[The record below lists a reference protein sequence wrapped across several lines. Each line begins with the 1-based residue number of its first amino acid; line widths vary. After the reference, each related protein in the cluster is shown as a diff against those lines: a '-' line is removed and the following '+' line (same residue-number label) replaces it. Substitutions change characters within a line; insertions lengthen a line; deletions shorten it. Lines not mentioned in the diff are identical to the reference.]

1 MAMFRRA
8 CCLLLAA
15 IMSGA
20 ASQAPLTKEQLR
32 DRIAQAVELLRQ
44 NANAQA
50 LSALEPLVAEPL
62 ATDPTLAGDLR
73 YYVGQACYKL
83 AKYPEA
89 IEHWQ
94 RALESERAT
103 HDRSGEART
112 LRALAQLDKNQG
124 RYAEGIALGEQ
135 AAAIYAELGDT
146 RNAGLAWIVLGAI
159 HDSVGDYQL
168 ALQSYEH
175 ATAAFGTERS
185 ANRANALYQ
194 IGITYKNLGQY
205 SEALRHYSEALDI
218 YRQLNDLGNQAVVLG
233 NTGVLYGT
241 MGDDER
247 GIEYNQAALTLARK
261 VKDRRGETIGLLNL
275 ADSYWRLGNRERAV
289 QALEEDLALA
299 RSIGARTETAL
310 ALKNLGDIHSV
321 AGDFDRARE
330 YYDEALRIQRD
341 MGERRT
347 EESTLIALSD
357 LALREHHV
365 DEAMN
370 LARDAL
376 TIAHDSGRAEYE
388 WNARRSL
395 AAAIAAG
402 GHAEDAISELKAS
415 ARIINDLRANVE
427 ADTSKIAFVDQR
439 REVFEDL
446 ASLLVAAGRSD
457 EALETAEAG
466 RARAL
471 ADLLTQ
477 RQVVGKPRDR
487 EPLRAVRVAAA
498 ELRNAA
504 AAPATTEAAA
514 SDAANRRALSGAVRK
529 WDSSLAALGNES
541 QELTS
546 LLTAETP
553 RAAAIASTTA
563 RLHAALVEY
572 VVTGSRLLIL
582 VVEPD
587 GAIHSTSV
595 DVSRSHVEEL
605 TRTVRESLEPR
616 DGAAPAAMASIRA
629 PLRELDRLLIAPVAQ
644 WLPVSW
650 KTTVIIVPHGPLA
663 LLPFAAIE
671 DAAGRTLIERHVLA
685 FAPAASVYAFTQ
697 QKRRS
702 AATKTRGALIIAD
715 PTPPSDSGIARLPGA
730 REEGRRIAG
739 RLTGGPV
746 RLLMGNQATE
756 AAVKREAG
764 GYAVLHFAT
773 HGLVAPERPLAS
785 SIVLSADDKE
795 DGYLRVDEI
804 FGLDLSANLVVL
816 SGCSSGLGRLTGD
829 GIVGLTRAFLYAGT
843 PTVVVSQ
850 WNVSDRTTAVL
861 MDRFYAELARGRSK
875 AEALRAAAL
884 ATRRLFPHPSLWA
897 AFELVGEPQ

>member
-1 MAMFRRA
+1 MRATCATTWDRR
-8 CCLLLAA
+8 
-15 IMSGA
+15 
-20 ASQAPLTKEQLR
+20 
-32 DRIAQAVELLRQ
+32 DH
-44 NANAQA
+44 
-50 LSALEPLVAEPL
+50 
-62 ATDPTLAGDLR
+62 
-73 YYVGQACYKL
+73 KL

-89 IEHWQ
+89 IEQWQ
-94 RALESERAT
+94 RALESERAA
-103 HDRSGEART
+103 HDRTGEART

-135 AAAIYAELGDT
+135 AAAIYTELGDT

-168 ALQSYEH
+168 ALRSYEH
-175 ATAAFGTERS
+175 ATAAFGAERS
-185 ANRANALYQ
+185 ANRANALYE

-205 SEALRHYSEALDI
+205 LEALRHYSEALDI

-310 ALKNLGDIHSV
+310 ALKNLGDIHAV
-321 AGDFDRARE
+321 AGETVRARE

-357 LALREHHV
+357 LAVHEHHP
-365 DEAMN
+365 DEAMK
-370 LARDAL
+370 LAREAL
-376 TIAHDSGRAEYE
+376 AIARDSGRVEYE

-395 AAAIAAG
+395 ATASAAAG
-402 GHAEDAISELKAS
+402 DPEDAISELKAS

-427 ADTSKIAFVDQR
+427 ADTAKIAFVDQR

-446 ASLLVAAGRSD
+446 ASLLVKAGRSD

-471 ADLLTQ
+471 ADLLAQ

-487 EPLRAVRVAAA
+487 EPLRAVRAAGA

-504 AAPATTEAAA
+504 AAPAVADPATRA
-514 SDAANRRALSGAVRK
+514 SLSGAARK
-529 WDSSLAALGNES
+529 WDSSLAVLGTES

-553 RAAAIASTTA
+553 RAAAIAATAA
-563 RLHAALVEY
+563 RLHASLIEYLVTE
-572 VVTGSRLLIL
+572 SQLLIF
-582 VVEPD
+582 VVGPD
-587 GAIHSTSV
+587 GTIRSRSV
-595 DVSRSHVEEL
+595 DVSRSRIEAL
-605 TRTVRESLEPR
+605 TRIVREGLER
-616 DGAAPAAMASIRA
+616 SDGASPAAAASLRL
-629 PLRELDRLLIAPVAQ
+629 PLRELDRLLVAPVAQ
-644 WLPVSW
+644 WLPDSW

-671 DAAGRTLIERHVLA
+671 DDAGRPLIERHVLA
-685 FAPAASVYAFTQ
+685 FAPAASVYAYTQ
-697 QKRRS
+697 QKRQP
-702 AATKTRGALIIAD
+702 AARKTRGALIVAD
-715 PTPPSDSGIARLPGA
+715 PAPPNDSGIARLPGA
-730 REEGRRIAG
+730 REEGRRIAR
-739 RLTGGPV
+739 RLSGAPV
-746 RLLMGNQATE
+746 RLLTGAQATE
-756 AAVKREAG
+756 TAVKREAG
-764 GYAVLHFAT
+764 DYALLHFAT

-785 SIVLSADDKE
+785 SIVLSADNNE

-804 FGLDLSANLVVL
+804 FGLDLSADLVVL

-829 GIVGLTRAFLYAGT
+829 GILGLTRAFLYAGT

-850 WNVSDRTTAVL
+850 WNISDRTTSVL

-897 AFELVGEPQ
+897 AFELVGEPE

>member
-1 MAMFRRA
+1 MARFPRA
-8 CCLLLAA
+8 CWLLVAA

-32 DRIAQAVELLRQ
+32 DRMARAVELLRQ
-44 NANAQA
+44 NANAEA
-50 LSALEPLVAEPL
+50 LSTLEPVVAEPL
-62 ATDPTLAGDLR
+62 ANDPAVAGDLR
-73 YYVGQACYKL
+73 YYLGQACYKL

-112 LRALAQLDKNQG
+112 LRALSQLDKNQG
-124 RYAEGIALGEQ
+124 RYTEGIALGEQ

-185 ANRANALYQ
+185 ANRANALYE

-218 YRQLNDLGNQAVVLG
+218 YKQLNDLGNQAVVLG

-241 MGDDER
+241 LGDDER
-247 GIEYNQAALTLARK
+247 GVEYNQAALALARQ

-275 ADSYWRLGNRERAV
+275 ADSYWRLGKRERAIE
-289 QALEEDLALA
+289 ALEQDLALA

-321 AGDFDRARE
+321 AGETTRARE

-357 LALREHHV
+357 LALHEHHAN
-365 DEAMN
+365 EAVE
-370 LARDAL
+370 LARQAL
-376 TIAHDSGRAEYE
+376 TIAHDTGRAEYE

-395 AAAIAAG
+395 AAASAALG
-402 GHAEDAISELKAS
+402 RTDEAIDELRAS
-415 ARIINDLRANVE
+415 ARIINDLRANVA
-427 ADTSKIAFVDQR
+427 ADTAKIAFVDQR
-439 REVFEDL
+439 RDVFDDL
-446 ASLLVAAGRSD
+446 ASLLVARGRSD

-466 RARAL
+466 RARAF
-471 ADLLTQ
+471 ADLLEQ
-477 RQVVGKPRDR
+477 RQVVGKPKER
-487 EPLRAVRVAAA
+487 ETLRAVRLAGMQ
-498 ELRNAA
+498 LRNAMVA
-504 AAPATTEAAA
+504 GPSQGASSATRASGSAPA
-514 SDAANRRALSGAVRK
+514 RA
-529 WDSSLAALGNES
+529 WDSSLAALDAGS
-541 QELTS
+541 HELAS

-553 RAAAIASTTA
+553 RARDIAATTA

-572 VVTGSRLLIL
+572 LVTDSRLLIW

-587 GAIHSTSV
+587 GVIHSTSV
-595 DVSRSHVEEL
+595 DVTRERLESL
-605 TRTVRESLEPR
+605 TRAVRRGVDRS
-616 DGAAPAAMASIRA
+616 DGSAPGPAGNVRA
-629 PLRELDRLLIAPVAQ
+629 PVRELDRLLIAPVAA
-644 WLPVSW
+644 WLPASW
-650 KTTVIIVPHGPLA
+650 KTTVVIVPHGPLA
-663 LLPFAAIE
+663 LLPFAALE
-671 DAAGRTLIERHVLA
+671 DSAGRALIERHVLA
-685 FAPAASVYAFTQ
+685 FAPAASVYSYTRE
-697 QKRRS
+697 KRQP
-702 AATKTRGALIIAD
+702 AAVKTRGALIIAD
-715 PTPPSDSGIARLPGA
+715 PTPPADSGIARLPGA
-730 REEGRRIAG
+730 RDEGRRIAR
-739 RLTGGPV
+739 RLRAGPV
-746 RLLMGNQATE
+746 RLLIGNEATE
-756 AAVKREAG
+756 AAVKRDAG
-764 GYAVLHFAT
+764 TYAVLHFAT

-785 SIVLSADDKE
+785 SIVLSADEKN

-804 FGLDLSANLVVL
+804 FGLDLSADLVVL

-850 WNVSDRTTAVL
+850 WNVSDRATAVL
-861 MDRFYAELARGRSK
+861 MDRFYAELAQGHSK

-884 ATRRLFPHPSLWA
+884 STRRLFPHPSFWA
-897 AFELVGEPQ
+897 AFELVGEPD